1 MSETSQK
8 EIARIHHSDNQD
20 LVATIVDN
28 VGLDLRV
35 FIKKDSYSGSYQ
47 KETRIYLFDG
57 IWEEF
62 KKLVR
67 KVSRSSKNLE

>member
-1 MSETSQK
+1 MFSGGQKLSETSQK

-35 FIKKDSYSGSYQ
+35 FIKKDSYLGFTKRGLRCIFLRRFGMSLR
-47 KETRIYLFDG
+47 TL
-57 IWEEF
+57 
-62 KKLVR
+62 
-67 KVSRSSKNLE
+67 